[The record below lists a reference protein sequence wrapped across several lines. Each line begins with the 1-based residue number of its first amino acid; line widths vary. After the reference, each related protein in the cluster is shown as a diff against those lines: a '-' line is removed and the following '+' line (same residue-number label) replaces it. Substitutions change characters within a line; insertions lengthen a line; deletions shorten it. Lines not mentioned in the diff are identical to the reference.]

1 MNFDLAARLKEAG
14 LMGKNYMV
22 PVFKFVHEYLSQR
35 DQQKLDIFIQKE
47 WKVHHL
53 KQLNNL

>member
-1 MNFDLAARLKEAG
+1 MISFDLEERLKGVG

-47 WKVHHL
+47 
-53 KQLNNL
+53 